1 MRIRPDAAAAARDQ
15 SAVEALV
22 RDTLRRALPD
32 SVPVPTVDS
41 RAHRDPRVVAL
52 AHAVVRDEGPG
63 PGCAAALLA
72 TAAAEAPDHRWPVL
86 AAPAPHLR
94 QSLRRVLAAAPPCD
108 GGSDRPTAL
117 VDWRPED
124 QVRITAA
131 IRLLDRR
138 WPRMLDEIRAVTVAL
153 ALLEGP
159 AVDGCTDFRV
169 HGTVLLNRRR
179 LHDSARGMPGTVRCA
194 EALVYEGAHN
204 RCNAAA
210 VRTPFLRPSSDEGPP
225 ADAPL
230 RAGSPPLDGL
240 VRHLVALVRCAQFY
254 RRMLDAADAPN
265 AADADAVPAAVRDRY
280 GSLRHQA
287 VQAAAAL
294 ETQRTRLTE
303 PGAAVLDEAHAALA
317 APPHGPV
324 VRR

>member
-15 SAVEALV
+15 YAVEALV
-22 RDTLRRALPD
+22 RVTLRRALPD

-41 RAHRDPRVVAL
+41 GALRDPRVVAL
-52 AHAVVRDEGPG
+52 AHAVARGEGPG

-72 TAAAEAPDHRWPVL
+72 TAAAQAPEHRWPAF

-94 QSLRRVLAAAPPCD
+94 QCLRRALAAGPP
-108 GGSDRPTAL
+108 GVGRSERPTAL

-124 QVRITAA
+124 QVRVTAA

-138 WPRMLDEIRAVTVAL
+138 WVRMLDELRSVTVAL
-153 ALLEGP
+153 AL
-159 AVDGCTDFRV
+159 VDGPGVEGHTDFRV
-169 HGTVLLNRRR
+169 HGAVLLNRRR
-179 LHDSARGMPGTVRCA
+179 LHDSPRGLPGTVSCA
-194 EALVYEGAHN
+194 EALVHEGTRS

-210 VRTPFLRPSSDEGPP
+210 VSAPFLLP
-225 ADAPL
+225 AAGDRATDAPL
-230 RAGSPPLDGL
+230 HADPRPLDVL
-240 VRHLVALVRCAQFY
+240 FQQLVALVRCAQFY
-254 RRMLDAADAPN
+254 RRMLDAAAAPN
-265 AADADAVPAAVRDRY
+265 AADADAVPPAVRDRY

-287 VQAAAAL
+287 VQLAAAL
-294 ETQRTRLTE
+294 ETQRTRLTGV
-303 PGAAVLDEAHAALA
+303 GAAVLDETHAALA